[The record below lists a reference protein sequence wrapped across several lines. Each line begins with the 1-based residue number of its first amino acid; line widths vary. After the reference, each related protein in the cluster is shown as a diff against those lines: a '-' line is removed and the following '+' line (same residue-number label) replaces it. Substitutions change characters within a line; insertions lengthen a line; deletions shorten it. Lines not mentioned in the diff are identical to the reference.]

1 VSEGET
7 KHCQRQYLVIS
18 RPLPLVSLSRG
29 AWERSGR
36 RAAWWT
42 RSPSLAIQQIT
53 RQHYTSRRV
62 WGTVGGCMYLCRT
75 AFGRANTRPV
85 QRHCHPPRAAPGVQ
99 GQYVI
104 FYTPDGNDT
113 VVRARDRDPRNH
125 DRIEHVCSIC
135 SRARLVRHR
144 QAYMLVDASRMYRA
158 RENHRA
164 GRSIALRSTGHC
176 MLCNTR
182 HAKGKHAQRIIPLR
196 GASHHCIRRWTV
208 ETA

>member
-1 VSEGET
+1 MSEGET

-113 VVRARDRDPRNH
+113 VVRARDRDPRDH
-125 DRIEHVCSIC
+125 DRIEHVCIYAAGLAWSGTCRHIC
-135 SRARLVRHR
+135 WTAGGRITNVP
-144 QAYMLVDASRMYRA
+144 RA
-158 RENHRA
+158 REPPGRPVHRFA
-164 GRSIALRSTGHC
+164 
-176 MLCNTR
+176 
-182 HAKGKHAQRIIPLR
+182 
-196 GASHHCIRRWTV
+196 
-208 ETA
+208 